1 MYLPKQLNMM
11 IFDDFFKARIIIHL
25 MLQLARRVT
34 YHRDPTCVTRH
45 GTSLVATRALVETVL
60 APTAAPGRATTAP
73 TRSSATPSRSGAG
86 SRAGRRQRCGG
97 DATVGWFRYPG
108 DTQLRSCQISWGHA
122 WVNKCSQ
129 PLHEALIP
137 VASWHQGERL
147 SSWQEQ
153 FLSHHFCAGFL
164 EDQPF
169 SPKAVMFGRHPPQQ
183 VKIPQLSYHITST
196 VNTKQCLDILCYS
209 AIVDFF

>member
-60 APTAAPGRATTAP
+60 APTAAPRTATTAP
-73 TRSSATPSRSGAG
+73 TQSSATPSRSGAG

-97 DATVGWFRYPG
+97 DATVGWFRNPG
-108 DTQLRSCQISWGHA
+108 DTQLDHVRSVGDMHG
-122 WVNKCSQ
+122 
-129 PLHEALIP
+129 LIN
-137 VASWHQGERL
+137 VHS
-147 SSWQEQ
+147 
-153 FLSHHFCAGFL
+153 
-164 EDQPF
+164 PF
-169 SPKAVMFGRHPPQQ
+169 MRP
-183 VKIPQLSYHITST
+183 
-196 VNTKQCLDILCYS
+196 
-209 AIVDFF
+209 